1 MRESGV
7 PEGVPKKHEK
17 MISVGRCFFMFYVKK
32 VGFWDPPK
40 NALDFEG
47 VLKSHF
53 FNINQHKT
61 RKSGVPEGVPKKHD
75 ILMRNQCGKVTFQE
89 A

>member
-1 MRESGV
+1 MGSRRVSRKTCYFDEYIKM
-7 PEGVPKKHEK
+7 KKN
-17 MISVGRCFFMFYVKK
+17 MFYVKK
-32 VGFWDPPK
+32 MGKRDPPK

-47 VLKSHF
+47 VPKSPF

-61 RKSGVPEGVPKKHD
+61 RKSGVPEGVPEKHD